1 MQILMYHQ
9 VGPFKGIRTHRATY
23 VNNRCFR
30 RQMAFLHHFGY
41 RVVPLSFLLQGEG
54 AVGEISKAK
63 TVALTFDDGYKN
75 FIDYALPVLQHYKF
89 PATVYVLTKMLGQP
103 AQWLADS
110 GHETPRLML
119 ADELRLIKNQGVEVG
134 LHGATHQRLSLCNEK
149 QLREEISLAK
159 NELEAL
165 LEESV
170 QHFCYPYGDLSLN
183 AVKQVSDAGFKT
195 ATTCIRGAAV
205 ANDHPLL
212 LPRKA
217 VSLGDSLIGFWA
229 KMHLSNTASEADSR
243 LRTQLLSELH

>member
-9 VGPFKGIRTHRATY
+9 VGPFTGIKTHRATY
-23 VNNRCFR
+23 VNHHRFR

-41 RVVPLSFLLQGEG
+41 RVIPLSALFLAESSLGD
-54 AVGEISKAK
+54 VSSPK
-63 TVALTFDDGYKN
+63 TVALTFDDGYQN
-75 FIDYALPVLQHYKF
+75 FIEYALPVLQYYKF

-110 GHETPRLML
+110 GHETPCLMSV
-119 ADELRLIKNQGVEVG
+119 DELRLIKKQQIEVG
-134 LHGATHQRLSLCNEK
+134 LHGATHQRLSQCDDL
-149 QLREEISLAK
+149 QLQQEISVAK
-159 NELEAL
+159 DDLQTLLNEP
-165 LEESV
+165 V

-183 AVKQVSDAGFKT
+183 AVKQVSNAGFKT
-195 ATTCIRGAAV
+195 ATTCIRGAAT

-243 LRTQLLSELH
+243 LRAQLLSELP